1 MRRLGAIL
9 KIDSLLSAL
18 RRRTGR
24 LRGRAVAAG
33 RRLFLGTRRRVSAGG
48 AGGIKAG
55 RLIWMFG
62 SGRSGSTWLAAMM
75 EEMEDHHVWFEPRVG
90 SLFDPAEIERY
101 KGQNFILAP
110 RYRSV
115 WLELI
120 RELVLRSAEARFP
133 EAFGEYLLIK
143 EPGGS
148 VGAPLL
154 MEALPE
160 SRMILLTRDPRDVA
174 ASWLDANRKGGWR
187 TQRQGDGGR
196 RAEEFVA
203 ANPNAFV
210 KHHAEAYLQGVGNAW
225 KAYEAHRGRKVVVRY
240 EDLRVDTLGTMRR
253 MYSDL
258 GIPVSEQ
265 SFARTVEKHA
275 WENIPEEEKGE
286 GKFYRKASPGGWR
299 EDLTPHQVRI
309 IEEITG
315 PLLAEFY
322 PDADR

>member
-9 KIDSLLSAL
+9 KIDPLLSAL
-18 RRRTGR
+18 KRRTGR

-33 RRLFLGTRRRVSAGG
+33 RRLFAGTRRRVSGGG
-48 AGGIKAG
+48 AGGIEPG

-75 EEMEDHHVWFEPRVG
+75 EEMEEHHVWFEPRVG

-115 WLELI
+115 WLASI
-120 RELVLRSAEARFP
+120 RDLVLRGAEARFP
-133 EAFGEYLLIK
+133 EASGGYLIIK

-148 VGAPLL
+148 IGAPLL

-160 SRMILLTRDPRDVA
+160 SRMVLLTRDPRDVV
-174 ASWLDANRKGGWR
+174 ASWLDATRKGGWR
-187 TQRQGDGGR
+187 ARRQGAGGR

-210 KHHAEAYLQGVGNAW
+210 KHHAEAYLQGVGNA
-225 KAYEAHRGRKVVVRY
+225 KRAFDAHRGRKVVVRY
-240 EDLRVDTLGTMRR
+240 EDLREDTLGTMRR
-253 MYSDL
+253 MYSAL
-258 GIPVSEQ
+258 GVPVGEKSL
-265 SFARTVEKHA
+265 TGPVEKHA
-275 WENIPEEEKGE
+275 WENIPDEEKGR

-299 EDLTPHQVRI
+299 EDLTPHQVRVV
-309 IEEITG
+309 EEITA

>member
-1 MRRLGAIL
+1 MRRLA
-9 KIDSLLSAL
+9 SAL
-18 RRRTGR
+18 RTSLGSSPRLFALGR
-24 LRGRAVAAG
+24 QAGRAFSRV
-33 RRLFLGTRRRVSAGG
+33 RRRASGR
-48 AGGIKAG
+48 GGIEAG
-55 RLIWMFG
+55 TVIWMFG

-75 EEMEDHHVWFEPRVG
+75 GEMERHHVWFEPRVG

-110 RYRSV
+110 RYRTV
-115 WLELI
+115 WLDSI
-120 RELVLRSAEARFP
+120 RDLVLRGAEARFP
-133 EAFGEYLLIK
+133 EAAGEYLLIK

-160 SRMILLTRDPRDVA
+160 SRMVLLVRDPRDVV

-187 TQRQGDGGR
+187 TQRQGVGGR

-210 KHHAEAYLQGVGNAW
+210 KHHAEAYLRDVGNAL
-225 KAYEAHRGRKVVVRY
+225 KAYEAHRGHKVVVRY
-240 EDLRVDTLGTMRR
+240 EDLRADALGVMRR
-253 MYSDL
+253 MYSAL
-258 GIPVSEQ
+258 GVPVVEKSL
-265 SFARTVEKHA
+265 ARAVQKHA
-275 WENIPEEEKGE
+275 WENIPEEEKGQ

-299 EDLTPHQVRI
+299 EDLTPHQVQI
-309 IEEITG
+309 IEEITD

-322 PDADR
+322 PDAGR